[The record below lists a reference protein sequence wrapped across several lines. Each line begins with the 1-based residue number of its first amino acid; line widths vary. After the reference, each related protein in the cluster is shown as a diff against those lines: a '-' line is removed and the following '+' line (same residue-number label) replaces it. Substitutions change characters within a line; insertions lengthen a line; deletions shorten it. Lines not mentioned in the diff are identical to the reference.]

1 MQDVS
6 VSDVNSPENSASR
19 TRLLLP
25 AGQICTLS
33 ADDGALFLEAGTCEV
48 YALVTGR
55 RVFLGIA
62 QPGTL
67 LVPTRD
73 ERGAIAVQP
82 LGECVLFR
90 ADLRRLRGA
99 AGDRLIAG
107 IEAWCLLLASGLGA
121 IAKRRPSMRPL
132 TVGNEIPEG
141 RPAAFTAAQG
151 IVWMVVKGQPGRLMD
166 AQEVHP
172 RTPVAIAHSSWLS
185 VSEGTSL
192 LVVDTRA
199 VLERQGLPALLTH
212 AELSVAVAET
222 LMDAG
227 ERAALD
233 RIQQRDAAVEIGLQT
248 GLARF
253 RRMMIDNRV
262 KSRLETDCAFVY
274 QTATGI
280 APSPRALATTTDD
293 FALFAALN
301 DARLRPIPL
310 SGAWQRRDVGP
321 LITERR
327 SDGRLVVLKPDW
339 MGRYRLHVRGERPRR
354 ITAALA
360 ADLPREAWI
369 LTPALPNKPL
379 QVRDIIRSGLS
390 LCSLDLSTMALAVF
404 IASLLGLLMPLAT
417 GFLID
422 TYIPANLRGPTL
434 LIGVALLVAQIS
446 TSGLA
451 VAASLLRQRM
461 DGRIAEMIGG
471 GMMDRLMR
479 LPTSLM
485 RTMSS
490 ADLAARVA
498 AVDGIRRSV
507 MGVILNALMSGISG
521 LTGIVLLLYYS
532 PVAGAAAM
540 ALVALVVAV
549 GVIIGQRQIAAFTQ
563 GEQMTA
569 NVTSFTH
576 QIIENMPV
584 LRAFAAERRAF
595 ARWARNSAEMRSRT
609 LRAKAG
615 GNLFEAFLASYQ
627 ILAIAVIF
635 AILGFSV
642 GPDAKVSTGGF
653 MVFVSTFQSF
663 LMAGIIVARGGNQ
676 LLAQKAQQQQALP
689 LLKNTPETLPQA
701 KDPGDLS
708 GAVEVIN
715 LAFKH
720 EDGRQILNGIS
731 FTVGPGTF
739 LALVGP
745 SGSGKSTLLS
755 LLVGFEKPTEGSVR
769 YDGRDVA
776 GLDLALLRRQ
786 IGYVRQGGR
795 LFAGSLRE
803 NIQGSFTADLEDIW
817 RAADIAGIAD
827 DIRALPMGMHT
838 VVTEGAAAFSG
849 GQIQRLLLAR
859 ALMGQPKILLLDEA
873 TSALDNVV
881 QAQVSRNIDSLGC
894 TRIVVA
900 HRLST
905 IRNADVILFLDKGG
919 IVEAGS
925 YADLIARGGPFSH
938 FAKLQGL

>member
-1 MQDVS
+1 MDSSFTQATS
-6 VSDVNSPENSASR
+6 GEANASKA
-19 TRLLLP
+19 RLLL
-25 AGQICTLS
+25 AVGQICPLS
-33 ADDGALFLEAGTCEV
+33 ADDGPLFLEAGTCEV

-73 ERGAIAVQP
+73 EGGAIAVQP
-82 LGECVLFR
+82 LGECILCR
-90 ADLRRLRGA
+90 ADVRLRG
-99 AGDRLIAG
+99 GTKDDHLIAG
-107 IEAWCLLLASGLGA
+107 IEAWCLLLASGLGV
-121 IAKRRPSMRPL
+121 IAKRRPTMRPL
-132 TVGNEIPEG
+132 TLGNEIPEG
-141 RPAAFTAAQG
+141 RAAAFTAAQG
-151 IVWMVVKGQPGRLMD
+151 IVWMVVKGPPGQLMD

-185 VSEGTSL
+185 VSDGTSV
-192 LVVDTRA
+192 LVVGTRA
-199 VLERQGLPALLTH
+199 VLERQGVPALLTH
-212 AELSVAVAET
+212 TELSVAVAET
-222 LMDAG
+222 LMEAA
-227 ERAALD
+227 ERTTLE
-233 RIQQRDAAVEIGLQT
+233 RIQQRDATVEAGLQT

-253 RRMMIDNRV
+253 RRMMTDNRV
-262 KSRLETDCAFVY
+262 KSRLETDCAFAY
-274 QTATGI
+274 QIATGI
-280 APSPRALATTTDD
+280 NPSPRALAASVDD
-293 FALFAALN
+293 FVVFARLN
-301 DARLRPIPL
+301 DARLRPVPL
-310 SGAWQRRDVGP
+310 TGVWWQRDVGP
-321 LITERR
+321 LIAERR
-327 SDGRLVVLKPDW
+327 SDGRLVVLRPDW
-339 MGRYRLHVRGERPRR
+339 TGRYRLYVRGERPRR
-354 ITAALA
+354 ITAKLA

-369 LTPALPNKPL
+369 LSPPLPNKPL
-379 QVRDIIRSGLS
+379 QVRDIILAGLS

-404 IASLLGLLMPLAT
+404 AASLLGLLMPLAT

-422 TYIPANLRGPTL
+422 TYIPANLRGPIL
-434 LIGVALLVAQIS
+434 LIGLGLLVAQFS
-446 TSGLA
+446 TSALA
-451 VAASLLRQRM
+451 LAAALLRQRM

-490 ADLAARVA
+490 ADLASRVA

-507 MGVILNALMSGISG
+507 MGIVLNAIMSGISG
-521 LTGIVLLLYYS
+521 LTGVGLLLYYS
-532 PVAGAAAM
+532 PIAGA
-540 ALVALVVAV
+540 VALGLVILIVLV
-549 GVIIGQRQIAAFTQ
+549 GALIGQRQIKAYTI

-569 NVTSFTH
+569 NITAFTH

-595 ARWARNSAEMRSRT
+595 ARWASNSAEMRSRA
-609 LRAKAG
+609 LRAKG
-615 GNLFEAFLASYQ
+615 SGNLFEAFLAAYQ
-627 ILAIAVIF
+627 ILAVAMIF
-635 AILGFSV
+635 AVLGFAL
-642 GPDAKVSTGGF
+642 GPDNKVSTGGF

-663 LMAGIIVARGGNQ
+663 LMAGVIVARGGNQ

-689 LLKNTPETLPQA
+689 LLKNTPETVPQA
-701 KDPGDLS
+701 KDPGELS
-708 GAVEVIN
+708 GAVEVVN
-715 LAFKH
+715 LAFRH
-720 EDGRQILNGIS
+720 EDGRQILNGVS

-769 YDGRDVA
+769 YDGRDVLS
-776 GLDLALLRRQ
+776 LDLALLRRQ
-786 IGYVRQGGR
+786 IGYVRQSGR

-817 RAADIAGIAD
+817 RAAEIAGIAD

-838 VVTEGAAAFSG
+838 VVTEGATAFSG

-873 TSALDNVV
+873 TSALDNVS
-881 QAQVSRNIDSLGC
+881 QAKVSQNIDGLGC

-925 YADLIARGGPFSH
+925 YANLVARGGPFSH